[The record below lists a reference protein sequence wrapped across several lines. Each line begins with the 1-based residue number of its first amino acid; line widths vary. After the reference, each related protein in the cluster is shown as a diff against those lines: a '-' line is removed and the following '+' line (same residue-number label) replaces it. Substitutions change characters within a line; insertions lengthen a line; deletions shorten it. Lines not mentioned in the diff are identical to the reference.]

1 MMNIQKLEK
10 DDIVA
15 FMKMKQLEL
24 LNILEIGHSVLT
36 HMNWLIEIFYL
47 DLSKKDNKNL
57 INGSSTKISNFN

>member
-1 MMNIQKLEK
+1 MNIQKLEK

-36 HMNWLIEIFYL
+36 HMN
-47 DLSKKDNKNL
+47 
-57 INGSSTKISNFN
+57 